1 MLDKTL
7 KRSFWLIM
15 LVGLGGALADES
27 ESGSES
33 EADAAAQAD
42 GIDETIPA
50 IERCFS
56 VRSMTDF
63 VVISDQH
70 VYIQTRG
77 RNHYLMTTDVCKDL
91 QRSYH
96 RQQTRFVP
104 YGQTVCE
111 NDGSYLV
118 YDEAGRDSPCHILS
132 IQRVE
137 SRQEAKQIAEA
148 EQGLAEFET
157 VTPVDTP
164 AE

>member
-1 MLDKTL
+1 MRNKTL
-7 KRSFWLIM
+7 EWSLC
-15 LVGLGGALADES
+15 LVSLLCLGGALAEESDDES
-27 ESGSES
+27 EAAEQADRADHGD
-33 EADAAAQAD
+33 DAA
-42 GIDETIPA
+42 PA
-50 IERCFS
+50 IDRCFS

-70 VYIQTRG
+70 VYVQTRG
-77 RNHYLMTTDVCKDL
+77 RNHYLITTDVCKNL

-118 YDEAGRDSPCHILS
+118 YDAVGRDAPCPILS

-137 SRQEAKQIAEA
+137 SRKEAKLIAEA

-157 VTPVDTP
+157 VTPV
-164 AE
+164 EVE